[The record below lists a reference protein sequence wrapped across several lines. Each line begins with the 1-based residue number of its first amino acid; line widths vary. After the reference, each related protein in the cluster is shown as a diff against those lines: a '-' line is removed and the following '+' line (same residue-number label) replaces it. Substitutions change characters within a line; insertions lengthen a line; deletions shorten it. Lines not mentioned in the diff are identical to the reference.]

1 MHHETSRRGAST
13 QKKIA
18 KKAGKIK
25 RNRGKRAF
33 SKVSTRELIA
43 LERHVH
49 AARSY
54 LVRGA
59 VKQSGAQR
67 PRMSVNGRHARSAA
81 SSPTKVVVSKV
92 DEDAKGVASN
102 RLAIPA
108 ETSQGNM
115 LLDSPLLLPG
125 LMVL

>member
-1 MHHETSRRGAST
+1 
-13 QKKIA
+13 
-18 KKAGKIK
+18 
-25 RNRGKRAF
+25 
-33 SKVSTRELIA
+33 
-43 LERHVH
+43 
-49 AARSY
+49 
-54 LVRGA
+54 
-59 VKQSGAQR
+59 
-67 PRMSVNGRHARSAA
+67 MSVNGRYARSAA
-81 SSPTKVVVSKV
+81 SSPTKVVVSKD